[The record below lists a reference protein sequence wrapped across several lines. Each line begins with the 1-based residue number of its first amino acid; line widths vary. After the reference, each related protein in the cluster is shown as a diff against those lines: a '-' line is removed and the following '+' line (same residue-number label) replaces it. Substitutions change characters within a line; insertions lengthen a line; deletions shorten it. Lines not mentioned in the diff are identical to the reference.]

1 MNTFPR
7 MVVRINHHG
16 LNNRA
21 STPTYP
27 VQDIHYYFQWS
38 DRIDPVYEAAQKVEE
53 AGGPRAQRNYDW
65 TDNWSFVMTQHEFEL
80 AVRCGGEFSDG
91 YHKLSV
97 MTDTWSFYNVECPP
111 ENIGVVRN
119 HFWRA
124 TFPTFAARAL
134 ARHLRQVARGM
145 RKDQSIDIKIPIAT
159 RARWLKLYGQGK
171 GSVEILP
178 GSEETLAQLQADI
191 EADNAAHAGE
201 RRQSSSLA
209 DQFAHLQR
217 IALNRTFWYRDR
229 AKLKLYRERDGGY
242 YGWAAYDPCGNF
254 IMNGAVV
261 DHSKGE
267 GKPNW
272 STHT

>member
-1 MNTFPR
+1 MDTFPR

-16 LNNRA
+16 LNTRA

-38 DRIDPVYEAAQKVEE
+38 DRIDPEYEAAQKVEE
-53 AGGPRAQRNYDW
+53 AGGPRARRNYDW
-65 TDNWSFVMTQHEFEL
+65 TDNWSFVMTQAEFEL
-80 AVRCGGEFSDG
+80 AVRGGGEFSDG

-97 MTDTWSFYNVECPP
+97 LTDTWSFVNLEYPR
-111 ENIGVVRN
+111 ENIGVMRN

-134 ARHLRQVARGM
+134 ARLLKMTASRM
-145 RKDQSIDIKIPIAT
+145 RKDQSIDIKIPMTT
-159 RARWLKLYGQGK
+159 RKRWLKLYGQGK

-178 GSEETLAQLQADI
+178 GTDETLAQLQADI
-191 EADNAAHAGE
+191 DADNAAHAGE
-201 RRQSSSLA
+201 RRSSLA

-242 YGWAAYDPCGNF
+242 YGWAAYDPHGNF
-254 IMNGAVV
+254 IMNGAMVN
-261 DHSKGE
+261 HSKEE
-267 GKPNW
+267 GAKPNW